1 MIPDSGPSLFAL
13 VNSVNL
19 IAPDTVEAP
28 VHPASPPTLFPFPHS
43 RACVSGDLPH
53 QRRPHHPS
61 NDSSSG
67 RSSEAMTLEEQE
79 AKAKTQRKHLVEAG
93 KCQLSNITRGNSG
106 LRKTK
111 NYLIPPSTGRQ
122 KKIVTPNLDLIA
134 NVPAE
139 EESIKQN
146 DNSSETKVKFMKF

>member
-1 MIPDSGPSLFAL
+1 MIPYSGPSLFAL

-53 QRRPHHPS
+53 QRRPHRPS

-67 RSSEAMTLEEQE
+67 RSSEAITVEEQE
-79 AKAKTQRKHLVEAG
+79 AKAKTQRKPLVEAG

-106 LRKTK
+106 KQNQKLPNTATYWKTK
-111 NYLIPPSTGRQ
+111 ENC
-122 KKIVTPNLDLIA
+122 
-134 NVPAE
+134 
-139 EESIKQN
+139 
-146 DNSSETKVKFMKF
+146 NSQPVISHQAK